1 MGEDPPLDEEE
12 YARWRTEADRAL
24 LGARLQADAGLDNWA
39 CFCPS
44 APPTASPSYP
54 SGVQAV
60 CLTPSELG
68 DAIRRGN
75 RLVEE
80 ALADGVW
87 VLGERFLSEAAG
99 QAPRPAGV
107 R

>member
-1 MGEDPPLDEEE
+1 MLLPERTPDRLAVLLD
-12 YARWRTEADRAL
+12 
-24 LGARLQADAGLDNWA
+24 GA
-39 CFCPS
+39 
-44 APPTASPSYP
+44 P